1 MRNILRMHPKAARNA
16 LPLHHRTVY
25 HRATRNPLRIGPGAE
40 AGPKKPVWLMEAT
53 RNILRMLPKAARKN
67 ALTLPPFPVKTPA
80 P

>member
-1 MRNILRMHPKAARNA
+1 
-16 LPLHHRTVY
+16 
-25 HRATRNPLRIGPGAE
+25 
-40 AGPKKPVWLMEAT
+40 MEAT